1 MNGVPKQSDRN
12 IARPVR
18 VKGGF
23 GIRPDRSGDGVSPL
37 PEKRI
42 PLPKFTLPKKS

>member
-1 MNGVPKQSDRN
+1 MKDIPKQSDGN
-12 IARPVR
+12 IVRPVR

-23 GIRPDRSGDGVSPL
+23 GLRRDVSGDGASPL

-42 PLPKFTLPKKS
+42 PLPKFTIPKKS